1 MPLALLALAVSAFG
15 IGTTEFVMMGLL
27 PNVADDLGTSVP
39 TAGYLVS
46 AYAIGVVV
54 GAPLLTGL
62 GSRIPRK
69 RMLLLLMAVFT
80 VGNLASAFA
89 PDFGWLLVSRFLA
102 GLPHGAF
109 FGVGAVVAARLVPD
123 GRQAR
128 AVATMF
134 LGLTVANIVGVP
146 AATLLGQHLGWRAT
160 FMVVAVIG
168 LGAMAALARLVP
180 QIPVEAHQNVRR
192 ELSALGNRQVMLG
205 LLTAV
210 LGFAGVFAVYSY
222 LSSMTTEAMGF
233 GESSVTLVLALFGI
247 GMTLGALAA
256 GPLTDR
262 ALRPTLYGSLGALA
276 VVLVVFPFT
285 VHVHWAALV
294 MVVLLGGIGF
304 MTTTPL
310 QMLVMNKAKDAPTL
324 ASASN
329 HSAFNLANAGG
340 AWLGGVAIA
349 ALLGLDVPGPGRRGA
364 GRGRTRRGGHG
375 GRHGPDPGPLA
386 GRGLR
391 SPGGDSGVRGGPLLL
406 RRLSRT
412 APRPPLTTT
421 GRWGRATRAPTGPS
435 SQVVVDGLSRRASTT
450 ARSRTADTPIRVPF
464 LPMEVSLMR

>member
-46 AYAIGVVV
+46 AYAIGVVL

-62 GSRIPRK
+62 GSRVPRK
-69 RMLLLLMAVFT
+69 KMLLLLMALFT
-80 VGNLASAFA
+80 IGNLASALA
-89 PDFGWLLVSRFLA
+89 PDFGWLLAGRVLA

-109 FGVGAVVAARLVPD
+109 FGVGAVVAARLVAE

-160 FMVVAVIG
+160 FLVVAAIG
-168 LGAMAALARLVP
+168 LAAMAALARLVP
-180 QIPVEAHQNVRR
+180 RIPVEAHQDVRR
-192 ELSALGNRQVMLG
+192 ELRALGNRQVLLG

-210 LGFAGVFAVYSY
+210 FGFAGVFAVYSY
-222 LSSMTTEAMGF
+222 LSAMTTKAMGF
-233 GESSVTLVLALFGI
+233 GESSVTVVLALFGI

-276 VVLVVFPFT
+276 VILVAFPFT
-285 VHVHWAALV
+285 VHVQWAALG
-294 MVVLLGGIGF
+294 MVVLLGGVGF

-349 ALLGLDVPGPGRRGA
+349 AGWGWTSPAFVGAVLAVLGLAIAATAGFLDRGEGRASRVVANSARPAFEDKTSTEVATTSSGPGTPSSRS
-364 GRGRTRRGGHG
+364 
-375 GRHGPDPGPLA
+375 GPPSNP
-386 GRGLR
+386 
-391 SPGGDSGVRGGPLLL
+391 SGV
-406 RRLSRT
+406 
-412 APRPPLTTT
+412 
-421 GRWGRATRAPTGPS
+421 
-435 SQVVVDGLSRRASTT
+435 
-450 ARSRTADTPIRVPF
+450 
-464 LPMEVSLMR
+464 

>member
-27 PNVADDLGTSVP
+27 PNVADDLHTSVP

-46 AYAIGVVV
+46 AYAIGVVL

-62 GSRIPRK
+62 GSRVPRK
-69 RMLLLLMAVFT
+69 KMLLLLMAVFT
-80 VGNLASAFA
+80 VGNLASALA
-89 PDFGWLLVSRFLA
+89 PDFGWLIAGRLLA

-109 FGVGAVVAARLVPD
+109 FGVGAVVAARLVTE

-160 FMVVAVIG
+160 FLVVAAIG
-168 LGAMAALARLVP
+168 LAAMAALARLVP
-180 QIPVEAHQNVRR
+180 HIPVEAHQDVRR
-192 ELSALGNRQVMLG
+192 ELRALGNRQVVLG

-210 LGFAGVFAVYSY
+210 FGFAGVFAVYSY
-222 LSSMTTEAMGF
+222 LSAMTTKAMGF
-233 GESSVTLVLALFGI
+233 GESSVTPVLALFGI

-276 VVLVVFPFT
+276 VVLAVFPFV
-285 VHVHWAALV
+285 VHVTWAALV
-294 MVVLLGGIGF
+294 IVVLLGAVGF

-349 ALLGLDVPGPGRRGA
+349 AGWGWTSPAFVGAALAVAGLAIAMTAGYLDRTPNPNSRVVAGGPTN
-364 GRGRTRRGGHG
+364 TRD
-375 GRHGPDPGPLA
+375 PD
-386 GRGLR
+386 RKTTSSR
-391 SPGGDSGVRGGPLLL
+391 SGV
-406 RRLSRT
+406 
-412 APRPPLTTT
+412 
-421 GRWGRATRAPTGPS
+421 
-435 SQVVVDGLSRRASTT
+435 
-450 ARSRTADTPIRVPF
+450 
-464 LPMEVSLMR
+464 

>member
-46 AYAIGVVV
+46 AYAIGVVL

-62 GSRIPRK
+62 GSRVPRK
-69 RMLLLLMAVFT
+69 KMLLLLMALFT
-80 VGNLASAFA
+80 IGNLASALA
-89 PDFGWLLVSRFLA
+89 PDFGWLVAGRLLA

-109 FGVGAVVAARLVPD
+109 FGVGAVVAARLVSE

-160 FMVVAVIG
+160 FLVVAAIG
-168 LGAMAALARLVP
+168 LAAMAALARLVP
-180 QIPVEAHQNVRR
+180 HIPVEAQQDVRR
-192 ELSALGNRQVMLG
+192 ELRALGNRQVLLG

-210 LGFAGVFAVYSY
+210 FGFAGVFAVYSY
-222 LSSMTTEAMGF
+222 LSAMTTKAMGF

-276 VVLVVFPFT
+276 VVLVAFPFT
-285 VHVHWAALV
+285 VHVQWAALT
-294 MVVLLGGIGF
+294 MVVLLGAVGF

-310 QMLVMNKAKDAPTL
+310 QMLVMNEAKDAPTL

-349 ALLGLDVPGPGRRGA
+349 AGWGWTSPAFVGAVLAVAGLAIAATAGFLDRGEGKSSRVVA
-364 GRGRTRRGGHG
+364 AHSATPARPAATPARPAFEDGTG
-375 GRHGPDPGPLA
+375 
-386 GRGLR
+386 
-391 SPGGDSGVRGGPLLL
+391 SPGGPAAKSANSSPSG
-406 RRLSRT
+406 
-412 APRPPLTTT
+412 A
-421 GRWGRATRAPTGPS
+421 
-435 SQVVVDGLSRRASTT
+435 
-450 ARSRTADTPIRVPF
+450 
-464 LPMEVSLMR
+464 

>member
-46 AYAIGVVV
+46 AYAIGVVL

-62 GSRIPRK
+62 GSRVPRK
-69 RMLLLLMAVFT
+69 KMLLLLMALFT
-80 VGNLASAFA
+80 IGNLASALA
-89 PDFGWLLVSRFLA
+89 PDFGWLLAGRVLA

-109 FGVGAVVAARLVPD
+109 FGVGAVVAARLVAE

-160 FMVVAVIG
+160 FLVVAAIG
-168 LGAMAALARLVP
+168 LAAMAALARLVP
-180 QIPVEAHQNVRR
+180 RIPVEAHQDVRR
-192 ELSALGNRQVMLG
+192 ELRALGNRQVLLG

-210 LGFAGVFAVYSY
+210 FGFAGVFAVYSY
-222 LSSMTTEAMGF
+222 LSAMTTKAMGF
-233 GESSVTLVLALFGI
+233 GESSVTIVLALFGI

-276 VVLVVFPFT
+276 VVLVAFPFT
-285 VHVHWAALV
+285 VHVQWAALV
-294 MVVLLGGIGF
+294 MVVLLGGVGF

-349 ALLGLDVPGPGRRGA
+349 AGWGWTSPAFVGAVLAVLGLAIAATAGYLDHTKPVRRLRTEPVCGGGQAPVSGA
-364 GRGRTRRGGHG
+364 AQQARPALEDEGGH
-375 GRHGPDPGPLA
+375 
-386 GRGLR
+386 
-391 SPGGDSGVRGGPLLL
+391 
-406 RRLSRT
+406 RT
-412 APRPPLTTT
+412 HPVT
-421 GRWGRATRAPTGPS
+421 ATPAE
-435 SQVVVDGLSRRASTT
+435 ST
-450 ARSRTADTPIRVPF
+450 R
-464 LPMEVSLMR
+464 

>member
-46 AYAIGVVV
+46 AYAIGVVL

-62 GSRIPRK
+62 GSRVPRK
-69 RMLLLLMAVFT
+69 KMLLLLMALFT
-80 VGNLASAFA
+80 IGNLASALA
-89 PDFGWLLVSRFLA
+89 PDFGWLLAGRVLA

-109 FGVGAVVAARLVPD
+109 FGVGAVVAARLVAE

-160 FMVVAVIG
+160 FLVVAAIG
-168 LGAMAALARLVP
+168 LAAMAALARLVP
-180 QIPVEAHQNVRR
+180 RIPVEAHQDVRR
-192 ELSALGNRQVMLG
+192 ELRALGNRQVLLG

-210 LGFAGVFAVYSY
+210 FGFAGVFAVYSY
-222 LSSMTTEAMGF
+222 LSAMTTKAMGF
-233 GESSVTLVLALFGI
+233 GESSVTIVLALFGI

-276 VVLVVFPFT
+276 VVLVAFPFT
-285 VHVHWAALV
+285 VHVQWAALV
-294 MVVLLGGIGF
+294 MVVLLGGVGF

-349 ALLGLDVPGPGRRGA
+349 AGWGWTSPAFVGAVLAVLGLAIAATAGFLDRGEGRA
-364 GRGRTRRGGHG
+364 SLVVVNSADNPANSSLSDT
-375 GRHGPDPGPLA
+375 PS
-386 GRGLR
+386 
-391 SPGGDSGVRGGPLLL
+391 SPSGV
-406 RRLSRT
+406 
-412 APRPPLTTT
+412 
-421 GRWGRATRAPTGPS
+421 
-435 SQVVVDGLSRRASTT
+435 
-450 ARSRTADTPIRVPF
+450 
-464 LPMEVSLMR
+464 

>member
-27 PNVADDLGTSVP
+27 PDVADDLGTSVP

-54 GAPLLTGL
+54 GAPLLTAI

-69 RMLLLLMAVFT
+69 RMLLLLMALFT
-80 VGNLASAFA
+80 LGNLASALA
-89 PDFGWLLVSRFLA
+89 PGFGWLIAGRLLA

-109 FGVGAVVAARLVPD
+109 FGVGAVVATRLVAE

-134 LGLTVANIVGVP
+134 LGLTIANVVGVP

-160 FMVVAVIG
+160 FLVVAAIG
-168 LGAMAALARLVP
+168 LCAMAALARLVP
-180 QIPVEAHQNVRR
+180 QVPAEAHRHVRH
-192 ELSALGNRQVMLG
+192 ELRALGNRQVLLG

-210 LGFAGVFAVYSY
+210 FGFAGVFAVYSY
-222 LSSMTTEAMGF
+222 LSAMTTEAMGF

-262 ALRPTLYGSLGALA
+262 ALRPTLYGSLSALA
-276 VVLVVFPFT
+276 VVLLVFPF
-285 VHVHWAALV
+285 VAHVQWAALV
-294 MVVLLGGIGF
+294 MVVLLGGVGF

-340 AWLGGVAIA
+340 AWLGGMAIA
-349 ALLGLDVPGPGRRGA
+349 AGWGWTSPALVGA
-364 GRGRTRRGGHG
+364 ALT
-375 GRHGPDPGPLA
+375 LA
-386 GRGLR
+386 GLAIAVTAGILDRDR
-391 SPGGDSGVRGGPLLL
+391 TP
-406 RRLSRT
+406 SRIVARAT
-412 APRPPLTTT
+412 TPAPR
-421 GRWGRATRAPTGPS
+421 
-435 SQVVVDGLSRRASTT
+435 
-450 ARSRTADTPIRVPF
+450 RSEADVH
-464 LPMEVSLMR
+464 

>member
-1 MPLALLALAVSAFG
+1 MPLALLALAISAFG

-46 AYAIGVVV
+46 AYALGVVI
-54 GAPLLTGL
+54 GAPLLTAM

-69 RMLLLLMAVFT
+69 RMLVLLMGLFT
-80 VGNLASAFA
+80 IGNLASALA
-89 PDFGWLLVSRFLA
+89 PSFGLLVVGRVLA

-109 FGVGAVVAARLVPD
+109 FGVGAVVAARLVTE

-146 AATLLGQHLGWRAT
+146 TATLLGQHLGWRAT
-160 FMVVAVIG
+160 FLVVAGIG
-168 LGAMAALARLVP
+168 LVAMAALTLLVP
-180 QIPVEAHQNVRR
+180 QLPRERHQGLGQ
-192 ELSALGNRQVMLG
+192 ELRALGDRQVLLG

-210 LGFAGVFAVYSY
+210 FGFAGVFAVYSY
-222 LSSMTTEAMGF
+222 LASMMTEVTGF
-233 GESSVTLVLALFGI
+233 SETSVTLVLALFGI
-247 GMTLGALAA
+247 GMTLGALVA

-262 ALRPTLYGSLGALA
+262 ALRPTLYGSLAALA
-276 VVLVVFPFT
+276 AVLVLFDFT
-285 VHVHWAALV
+285 VHVKWAALV
-294 MVVLLGGIGF
+294 TVVVLGAVGF

-310 QMLVMNKAKDAPTL
+310 QMLVMNKARHAPTL

-349 ALLGLDVPGPGRRGA
+349 AGWGWTSPTLVGAALAVIGLAIAVTAGLLD
-364 GRGRTRRGGHG
+364 
-375 GRHGPDPGPLA
+375 
-386 GRGLR
+386 
-391 SPGGDSGVRGGPLLL
+391 RGGPGAS
-406 RRLSRT
+406 RLVAAGSERMPE
-412 APRPPLTTT
+412 AE
-421 GRWGRATRAPTGPS
+421 
-435 SQVVVDGLSRRASTT
+435 
-450 ARSRTADTPIRVPF
+450 RVG
-464 LPMEVSLMR
+464 

>member
-27 PNVADDLGTSVP
+27 PNVAGDLGTSVP

-46 AYAIGVVV
+46 AYALGVVI
-54 GAPLLTGL
+54 GAPLLTAL
-62 GSRIPRK
+62 GSRVPRK
-69 RMLLLLMAVFT
+69 RMLLLLMALFV
-80 VGNLASAFA
+80 VGNFASALA
-89 PDFGWLLVSRFLA
+89 PSFGWLLAGRMLA

-109 FGVGAVVAARLVPD
+109 FGVGAVVAARMAGE

-160 FMVVAVIG
+160 FLVVTVIG
-168 LGAMAALARLVP
+168 LLSLTALARLIPYV
-180 QIPVEAHQNVRR
+180 PVEAHQNVRR
-192 ELSALGNRQVMLG
+192 ELRALADRQVLLG
-205 LLTAV
+205 LATAV
-210 LGFAGVFAVYSY
+210 FGFGGVFAVYSY
-222 LSSMTTEAMGF
+222 LASMTTEVMGL

-262 ALRPTLYGSLGALA
+262 APRPTLYGSLGALA
-276 VVLVVFPFT
+276 VVLVAFRFT
-285 VHVHWAALV
+285 VHVEWAALLTV
-294 MVVLLGGIGF
+294 VVLGAVGF

-340 AWLGGVAIA
+340 AWLGGAAIA
-349 ALLGLDVPGPGRRGA
+349 AGWGWMSPTLVGAVLAVIGLGIAVTAGLLDRTDRRAAEGA
-364 GRGRTRRGGHG
+364 SASRVVAGGSATTRRPEVGAEAGVE
-375 GRHGPDPGPLA
+375 GP
-386 GRGLR
+386 
-391 SPGGDSGVRGGPLLL
+391 
-406 RRLSRT
+406 RLGEDLGS
-412 APRPPLTTT
+412 
-421 GRWGRATRAPTGPS
+421 
-435 SQVVVDGLSRRASTT
+435 
-450 ARSRTADTPIRVPF
+450 AR
-464 LPMEVSLMR
+464 

>member
-1 MPLALLALAVSAFG
+1 MPLALLALATAAFG

-27 PNVADDLGTSVP
+27 PDVADDLHTSVP

-54 GAPLLTGL
+54 GAPLLTAL
-62 GSRIPRK
+62 GSRVPRR
-69 RMLLLLMAVFT
+69 RMLLLLMGLFT
-80 VGNLASAFA
+80 VGNLASALA
-89 PDFGWLLVSRFLA
+89 PGFGTLVAARVLA

-109 FGVGAVVAARLVPD
+109 FGVGAVVAARLVRE

-134 LGLTVANIVGVP
+134 LGLTVANVVGVP

-160 FMVVAVIG
+160 FLVVTAIG
-168 LGAMAALARLVP
+168 LVAMAALAALVP
-180 QIPVEAHQNVRR
+180 DIPVDGRQSLGS
-192 ELSALGNRQVMLG
+192 ELRALGDRQVLLG

-210 LGFAGVFAVYSY
+210 FGFAGVFAVYSY
-222 LSSMTTEAMGF
+222 LASMTTEVMGL

-262 ALRPTLYGSLGALA
+262 ALRPTLYGSLAALA
-276 VVLVVFPFT
+276 LALVAFRLT
-285 VHVHWAALV
+285 LHVPWAALV
-294 MVVLLGGIGF
+294 LVVVLGAVGF

-310 QMLVMNKAKDAPTL
+310 QMLVMDKARHAPTL

-340 AWLGGVAIA
+340 AWLGGAAVTAGWGWSSPALVGA
-349 ALLGLDVPGPGRRGA
+349 ALAVAGLAVAVTAGLLDRTAKGA
-364 GRGRTRRGGHG
+364 SRVVAGS
-375 GRHGPDPGPLA
+375 PL
-386 GRGLR
+386 
-391 SPGGDSGVRGGPLLL
+391 GGP
-406 RRLSRT
+406 SVS
-412 APRPPLTTT
+412 
-421 GRWGRATRAPTGPS
+421 PTS
-435 SQVVVDGLSRRASTT
+435 SRASG
-450 ARSRTADTPIRVPF
+450 S
-464 LPMEVSLMR
+464 

>member
-54 GAPLLTGL
+54 GAPLLTAL

-69 RMLLLLMAVFT
+69 RMLILLMALFT
-80 VGNLASAFA
+80 VGNLASALA
-89 PDFGWLLVSRFLA
+89 PSFGLLVAGRVLA

-109 FGVGAVVAARLVPD
+109 FGVGAVVAARLVAEE
-123 GRQAR
+123 RRAR

-146 AATLLGQHLGWRAT
+146 VATLLGQRLGWRAT
-160 FMVVAVIG
+160 FLVVAAIG
-168 LGAMAALARLVP
+168 VVAMAALARLVP
-180 QIPVEAHQNVRR
+180 RISMDQQAGLRH
-192 ELSALGNRQVMLG
+192 ELGALRDRQVVLG

-210 LGFAGVFAVYSY
+210 FGFAGVFAVYSY
-222 LSSMTTEAMGF
+222 LASMMTEVTGLA
-233 GESSVTLVLALFGI
+233 EASVTLVLALFGI
-247 GMTLGALAA
+247 GMTLGALIA

-262 ALRPTLYGSLGALA
+262 ALRPTLYGSLAALA
-276 VVLVVFPFT
+276 AVLVLFDFT
-285 VHVHWAALV
+285 VHVKWAALATV
-294 MVVLLGGIGF
+294 VVLGAVGF

-310 QMLVMNKAKDAPTL
+310 QMLVMNKARHAPTL

-349 ALLGLDVPGPGRRGA
+349 AGWGWTSPTLVGAALAVIGLAIAVTAGALDRDRHEPSRVVATSESVPRY
-364 GRGRTRRGGHG
+364 
-375 GRHGPDPGPLA
+375 
-386 GRGLR
+386 
-391 SPGGDSGVRGGPLLL
+391 S
-406 RRLSRT
+406 
-412 APRPPLTTT
+412 
-421 GRWGRATRAPTGPS
+421 
-435 SQVVVDGLSRRASTT
+435 
-450 ARSRTADTPIRVPF
+450 
-464 LPMEVSLMR
+464 EVS

>member
-46 AYAIGVVV
+46 AYAIGVVL
-54 GAPLLTGL
+54 GAPLLTAL
-62 GSRIPRK
+62 GSRLPRK
-69 RMLLLLMAVFT
+69 RMLLLLMSLFIL
-80 VGNLASAFA
+80 GNAASAFA
-89 PDFGWLLVSRFLA
+89 PGFGWLVAGRLIA

-109 FGVGAVVAARLVPD
+109 FGVGAVVAARLVPE

-160 FMVVAVIG
+160 FVVVAVIG
-168 LGAMAALARLVP
+168 LVALAALARLIP
-180 QIPVEAHQNVRR
+180 QIPAAEHQDVRH
-192 ELSALGNRQVMLG
+192 ELRALRNRQVILG

-210 LGFAGVFAVYSY
+210 FGFAGVFAVYSY

-247 GMTLGALAA
+247 GMTVGALAA

-262 ALRPTLYGSLGALA
+262 ALRPTLFGSLAALT
-276 VVLVVFPFT
+276 VVLLLFPLT
-285 VHVHWAALV
+285 VHVKWLALV
-294 MVVLLGGIGF
+294 MVVLLGAVGF

-310 QMLVMNKAKDAPTL
+310 QMLVMRKAKDAPTL

-340 AWLGGVAIA
+340 AWLGGAAISAGWGWTSPAPVGA
-349 ALLGLDVPGPGRRGA
+349 ALA
-364 GRGRTRRGGHG
+364 
-375 GRHGPDPGPLA
+375 LA
-386 GRGLR
+386 GLGIA
-391 SPGGDSGVRGGPLLL
+391 V
-406 RRLSRT
+406 T
-412 APRPPLTTT
+412 ATVLDRD
-421 GRWGRATRAPTGPS
+421 RATPSRVVAGGSDLPTTSRETVRSAPG
-435 SQVVVDGLSRRASTT
+435 
-450 ARSRTADTPIRVPF
+450 
-464 LPMEVSLMR
+464 E

>member
-54 GAPLLTGL
+54 GAPLLTAL

-69 RMLLLLMAVFT
+69 RMLILLMALFT
-80 VGNLASAFA
+80 VGNLASALA
-89 PDFGWLLVSRFLA
+89 PSFGLLMAGRVLA

-109 FGVGAVVAARLVPD
+109 FGVGAVVAARLVAEE
-123 GRQAR
+123 RRAR

-146 AATLLGQHLGWRAT
+146 VATLLGQRLGWRAT
-160 FMVVAVIG
+160 FLVVAAIG
-168 LGAMAALARLVP
+168 VVAMAALARLIP
-180 QIPVEAHQNVRR
+180 QISMDQQAGLRH
-192 ELSALGNRQVMLG
+192 ELGALRDRQVVLG

-210 LGFAGVFAVYSY
+210 FGFAGVFAVYSY
-222 LSSMTTEAMGF
+222 LASMMTEVTGLA
-233 GESSVTLVLALFGI
+233 ESSVTVVLALFGI
-247 GMTLGALAA
+247 GMTLGALLA

-262 ALRPTLYGSLGALA
+262 ALRPTLYGSLAALA
-276 VVLVVFPFT
+276 AVLVLFDFT
-285 VHVHWAALV
+285 VHMKWAAMATV
-294 MVVLLGGIGF
+294 VVLGAVGF

-310 QMLVMNKAKDAPTL
+310 QMLVMNKARHAPTL

-349 ALLGLDVPGPGRRGA
+349 AGWGWTSPTLVGAALAAAGLAIAVTAGLLDRG
-364 GRGRTRRGGHG
+364 T
-375 GRHGPDPGPLA
+375 
-386 GRGLR
+386 
-391 SPGGDSGVRGGPLLL
+391 SGVSRVVASSESAP
-406 RRLSRT
+406 RLS
-412 APRPPLTTT
+412 
-421 GRWGRATRAPTGPS
+421 
-435 SQVVVDGLSRRASTT
+435 
-450 ARSRTADTPIRVPF
+450 
-464 LPMEVSLMR
+464 EVA

>member
-46 AYAIGVVV
+46 AYAIGVVL
-54 GAPLLTGL
+54 GAPLLAGL
-62 GSRIPRK
+62 GSRVPRK
-69 RMLLLLMAVFT
+69 KMLLLLMALFT
-80 VGNLASAFA
+80 VGNLASALA
-89 PDFGWLLVSRFLA
+89 PDFGWLLAGRFLA

-109 FGVGAVVAARLVPD
+109 FGVGAVVATRLVAE

-160 FMVVAVIG
+160 FLVVAAIG
-168 LGAMAALARLVP
+168 LTAMAALARLVP
-180 QIPVEAHQNVRR
+180 AIPVEAHQDVRR
-192 ELSALGNRQVMLG
+192 ELRALGNRQVLLG

-210 LGFAGVFAVYSY
+210 FGFAGVFAVYSY
-222 LSSMTTEAMGF
+222 LSAMTTKAMGF
-233 GESSVTLVLALFGI
+233 GESSVTVVLALFGI

-276 VVLVVFPFT
+276 VILVAFPFT
-285 VHVHWAALV
+285 VHVQWAALV
-294 MVVLLGGIGF
+294 MVVLLGGVGF

-349 ALLGLDVPGPGRRGA
+349 AGWGWTSPAFVGAALAVAGLAIAATAGYLDRGD
-364 GRGRTRRGGHG
+364 GQ
-375 GRHGPDPGPLA
+375 
-386 GRGLR
+386 R
-391 SPGGDSGVRGGPLLL
+391 SRVVANSPHQTPIQASPSDTHSSPSGV
-406 RRLSRT
+406 
-412 APRPPLTTT
+412 
-421 GRWGRATRAPTGPS
+421 
-435 SQVVVDGLSRRASTT
+435 
-450 ARSRTADTPIRVPF
+450 
-464 LPMEVSLMR
+464 

>member
-27 PNVADDLGTSVP
+27 PNVADDLHTSVP

-46 AYAIGVVV
+46 AYAIGVVL

-62 GSRIPRK
+62 GSRVPRK
-69 RMLLLLMAVFT
+69 KMLLLLMAVFT
-80 VGNLASAFA
+80 VGNLASALA
-89 PDFGWLLVSRFLA
+89 PDFGWLIAGRLLA

-109 FGVGAVVAARLVPD
+109 FGVGAVVAARLVAE

-160 FMVVAVIG
+160 FLVVAAIG
-168 LGAMAALARLVP
+168 LAAMAALARLVP
-180 QIPVEAHQNVRR
+180 HIPVEAHQDVRR
-192 ELSALGNRQVMLG
+192 ELRALGNRQVVLG

-210 LGFAGVFAVYSY
+210 FGFAGVFAVYSY
-222 LSSMTTEAMGF
+222 LSTMTTKAMGF
-233 GESSVTLVLALFGI
+233 GESSVTPVLALFGI

-276 VVLVVFPFT
+276 VVLAVFPFV
-285 VHVHWAALV
+285 VHVTWAALV
-294 MVVLLGGIGF
+294 IVVLLGAVGF

-349 ALLGLDVPGPGRRGA
+349 AGWGWTSPAFVGAALAVAGLAIAMTAGYLDRTPNPNSRVVAGGPTT
-364 GRGRTRRGGHG
+364 TRD
-375 GRHGPDPGPLA
+375 PD
-386 GRGLR
+386 RKTTSSR
-391 SPGGDSGVRGGPLLL
+391 SGV
-406 RRLSRT
+406 
-412 APRPPLTTT
+412 
-421 GRWGRATRAPTGPS
+421 
-435 SQVVVDGLSRRASTT
+435 
-450 ARSRTADTPIRVPF
+450 
-464 LPMEVSLMR
+464 

>member
-27 PNVADDLGTSVP
+27 PNVAEDLGTSVP
-39 TAGYLVS
+39 TAGQLVS
-46 AYAIGVVV
+46 AYAIGVVI
-54 GAPLLTGL
+54 GAPLLTAL
-62 GSRIPRK
+62 GSRVPRK
-69 RMLLLLMAVFT
+69 RMLLLLMALFT
-80 VGNLASAFA
+80 VGNLASALA
-89 PDFGWLLVSRFLA
+89 PGFGTLVAGRVLA

-109 FGVGAVVAARLVPD
+109 FGVGAVVAARLVAE

-160 FMVVAVIG
+160 FLVVSAIG
-168 LGAMAALARLVP
+168 LVAMAALARLVP
-180 QIPVEAHQNVRR
+180 HVPVDAHQGLGR
-192 ELSALGNRQVMLG
+192 ELRALGNRQVFLG

-222 LSSMTTEAMGF
+222 LASMTTEVMGL
-233 GESSVTLVLALFGI
+233 GETSVTFVLALFGI

-262 ALRPTLYGSLGALA
+262 ALRPTLYGSLAALA
-276 VVLVVFPFT
+276 LVLAAFRFT
-285 VHVHWAALV
+285 VHIPWLALV
-294 MVVLLGGIGF
+294 TVVVLGAVGF

-310 QMLVMNKAKDAPTL
+310 QMLVMNKAQDAPTL

-340 AWLGGVAIA
+340 AWLGGAAIA
-349 ALLGLDVPGPGRRGA
+349 AGWGWTSPALVGAVLAVAGLAVAVTAGLLDRTEKGTSRVVA
-364 GRGRTRRGGHG
+364 GS
-375 GRHGPDPGPLA
+375 PLA
-386 GRGLR
+386 A
-391 SPGGDSGVRGGPLLL
+391 D
-406 RRLSRT
+406 
-412 APRPPLTTT
+412 
-421 GRWGRATRAPTGPS
+421 GPS
-435 SQVVVDGLSRRASTT
+435 VSASSSRASG
-450 ARSRTADTPIRVPF
+450 S
-464 LPMEVSLMR
+464 